1 VPQTPHLASRR
12 WLAVAAFLS
21 LLVLSALV
29 GGSSPGWAQ
38 GRAESAAREQSEFAS
53 LEWRNIGPIQGG
65 RATAVAGSGA
75 RPDEYYFG
83 AVGAGLWKTTD
94 GGENWNSVA
103 DGFLTSSS
111 VGAVAV
117 CETNPD
123 VVYIGTGEVQWRE
136 WILPGDGV
144 YKSTDGG
151 ETWEHIGL
159 VETQTI
165 SRIRLDPTDCDRVY
179 AAAMGRPFGP
189 NAERGVFRSTDGGA
203 SWEKV
208 LFVDEQTG
216 AADLSIDPNNADV
229 LYAGLWQAQ
238 MRPWGGTDAG
248 PGSGLYK
255 STDGGDTWTN
265 LTDNPGLPDGLI
277 GKVGVAVGAD
287 SQRVYAIFSA
297 RPGAGVYASDDAG
310 ETWRLVNDHGNL
322 LARPHYYT
330 RVVADPQ
337 DPDAVWVLSDSLSKS
352 TDGGA
357 TFERVRAPHADHH
370 DLWIDPTNRERM
382 INSNDGGANVS
393 TDGGSSWT
401 EQDQSTAQMYSVTT
415 TNDEPYLVCGG
426 QQENGTACVSSDSD
440 GSEFFEVGGGET
452 AQVAVDPRDSDVFYA
467 GNYGGTTFTRFDREL
482 PFQEKRIDVWPHIP
496 FGHAPAELKERFAW
510 SFPIVTTP
518 AFPQAVY
525 TSSQH
530 LFRSTNGGQSWEQIS
545 PDLTRADPST
555 LQMPFGP
562 VFFHP
567 NSSYTY
573 ATITAVAP
581 SPLDRRLIW
590 VGSDDGLVHVTRNGG
605 RTWEEITPPDMEP
618 FTYVAKIDA
627 SPHEPGSAY
636 LAAHRYKLDDTSVHL
651 YRTDDFGQT
660 WTPITNGI
668 ADGDFAYVV
677 REDPRARGLLY
688 AGTQHG
694 VHVSF
699 DNGDSWQSLQQNL
712 PDTPVRDLL
721 VKGDDLILGT
731 FGRGFWV
738 MDEIAPLREQ
748 MQTSARAATQPEGGA
763 GEAATPT
770 EAATETGDVEAAAD
784 AATQPQQA
792 PKQGSSFVLH
802 DPADP
807 IRLVDSGVEVTY
819 ALTAPAEQVTLEFLD
834 QQGSLIRSFSGED
847 VPVTPGEHSF
857 DWDLRYPGPTL
868 FEGIVITFAST
879 AGPRAPWG
887 NYTVRLTVDDESAEQ
902 QFAIKG
908 DPRLTGVG
916 PGAIREQ
923 FRLALAVRDGTSEAN
938 EGVIAVRDCRDQVN
952 DRVTQANDPAVT
964 AAGEEL
970 NEALGVVERA
980 LYQTELQPGVSW
992 EGVEPLRLN
1001 NEIAY
1006 LLRVIESAES
1016 RPTEQTY
1023 DVFELLRDQLDARL
1037 AELDGI
1043 FEDDVAA
1050 FNELLQERGITPVDC
1065 SRAAA

>member
-1 VPQTPHLASRR
+1 VPHTPHLASRR

-38 GRAESAAREQSEFAS
+38 GRAEGAVLEKSAFAS
-53 LEWRNIGPIQGG
+53 LEWRNIGPVRGG
-65 RATAVAGSGA
+65 RSTAVAGSVA

-94 GGENWNSVA
+94 GGENWSPVT
-103 DGFLTSSS
+103 DGFLSSSS

-117 CETNPD
+117 CETNPN

-144 YKSTDGG
+144 YKTTDGG

-159 VETQTI
+159 AETQTI
-165 SRIRLDPTDCDRVY
+165 SRIRVHPTDCDRVY

-189 NAERGVFRSTDGGA
+189 NPERGVFRSTDGGA

-208 LFVDEQTG
+208 LFVDERTG
-216 AADLSIDPNNADV
+216 AADLSLDPNNPGV
-229 LYAGLWQAQ
+229 LYAGLWQAE
-238 MRPWGGTDAG
+238 MKPWGGTDAG

-255 STDGGDTWTN
+255 STDGGETWTN
-265 LTDNPGLPDGLI
+265 LTDNAGLPDGLI

-297 RPGAGVYASDDAG
+297 RPGAGLYASDDAG
-310 ETWRLVNDHGNL
+310 ETWRLANDHGNL

-330 RVVADPQ
+330 RVAADPQ
-337 DPDAVWVLSDSLSKS
+337 DPDTVWVLSDSLSRS

-357 TFERVRAPHADHH
+357 TFERVRAPHGDHH
-370 DLWIDPTNRERM
+370 DIWIDPTSSER
-382 INSNDGGANVS
+382 IIDSNDGGANVS
-393 TDGGSSWT
+393 TDGGGSWT
-401 EQDQSTAQMYSVTT
+401 EQDVATAQMYAVET

-426 QQENGTACVSSDSD
+426 QQENGTACVSSESN
-440 GSEFFEVGGGET
+440 GSEFFDVGGSET

-467 GNYGGTTFTRFDREL
+467 GNYGGTTLTRFDREL

-510 SFPIVTTP
+510 SEPIETTP
-518 AFPQAVY
+518 ADPRAVY

-573 ATITAVAP
+573 GTISAIGL

-590 VGSDDGLVHVTRNGG
+590 TGSDDGLVHVTRNGG
-605 RTWEEITPPDMEP
+605 STWNEVTPSNLEP
-618 FTYVAKIDA
+618 FSYVAKIDA
-627 SPHEPGSAY
+627 SPHDPGTAY
-636 LAAHRYKLDDTSVHL
+636 LAAHRYKLDDRSVHI

-660 WTPITNGI
+660 WTQITNGI
-668 ADGDFAYVV
+668 ADGDFAYVI
-677 REDPRARGLLY
+677 REDPQARGLLY
-688 AGTQHG
+688 AGTEHG

-699 DNGDSWQSLQQNL
+699 DDGASWQSLRQNL
-712 PDTPVRDLL
+712 PDTPVRDLT
-721 VKGDDLILGT
+721 VKGDDLVIGT
-731 FGRGFWV
+731 FGRGYWV
-738 MDEIAPLREQ
+738 MDGISSLREQ
-748 MQTSARAATQPEGGA
+748 MPVSARTTTPPVN
-763 GEAATPT
+763 EAETAPT
-770 EAATETGDVEAAAD
+770 EASAAEAPTGTTA
-784 AATQPQQA
+784 Q

-807 IRLVDSGVEVTY
+807 IRLVDSGVEVRY
-819 ALTAPAEQVTLEFLD
+819 SLTEAAEQVTLEFLD
-834 QQGSLIRSFSGED
+834 QQGNVIRSFSGED
-847 VPVTPGEHSF
+847 VPATPGEHTF
-857 DWDLRYPGPTL
+857 DWNLRYPGPTL

-887 NYTVRLTVDDESAEQ
+887 NYTVRMTVDGESAEQ

-923 FRLALAVRDGTSEAN
+923 FRLALAVRDRTSDAN
-938 EGVIAVRDCRDQVN
+938 EGVIAIRDCRDQVD
-952 DRVTQANDPAVT
+952 DRVGQANDPEIT

-1023 DVFELLRDQLDARL
+1023 AVFELLSEQLDAQL

-1043 FEDDVAA
+1043 FEEDVAA
-1050 FNELLQERGITPVDC
+1050 FNHLLQERGIAPVDC
-1065 SRAAA
+1065 SRAAS